1 MRAARAMGV
10 TGRVRDEASR
20 AVSRVEEGWVM
31 SWDWTA
37 HGGGQ
42 ESQNHEEGSIR
53 LAATVFDAATV
64 DPEELS
70 KSTWCVPDGAFFGR
84 PVWPRLTGGMNPR
97 CPTSRGW
104 SPTQTGYPL
113 CAASLGDGV
122 LRSRPRRRDLWLLG
136 AVCTSSRLLEAGSCG
151 SIDTRLV
158 DRLTSRM

>member
-1 MRAARAMGV
+1 
-10 TGRVRDEASR
+10 
-20 AVSRVEEGWVM
+20 M

-42 ESQNHEEGSIR
+42 ESQNHEEGSSR

-64 DPEELS
+64 YPEEHS

-104 SPTQTGYPL
+104 SPTQTGYP
-113 CAASLGDGV
+113 ATV
-122 LRSRPRRRDLWLLG
+122 RS
-136 AVCTSSRLLEAGSCG
+136 
-151 SIDTRLV
+151 
-158 DRLTSRM
+158 